1 VTPVRVLSVQTTLLG
16 NRTYAELLRNAFA
29 GSPRIA
35 FDAHWSPEQRELRI
49 PGLKRFF
56 WTRNPL
62 GWIRRRNL
70 DFYPARYEVGTS
82 LLVRRFV
89 ARKLAETRPDVLH
102 LHSQNLALLSVDLM
116 RRIPTVIT
124 ADMTA
129 MQTAEQ
135 HAPPGWRWTYAPN
148 RRLEGEAFRSARAIV
163 TFSAWAARSMTD
175 GHRVPSERVH
185 VVPPGVDLA
194 HFRDLDTARR
204 AAGRARR
211 IVFVGGEFVRK
222 GGPALVEVFRER
234 FAAAGVEL
242 HVVTS
247 PEAIVPEHPQ
257 IVVHRGVKAF
267 SPEWRR
273 VYEEAD
279 LFVMPTRA
287 DAAPFVFV
295 EAMAAGIP
303 VIGTTVGAVPE
314 MIAENETGF
323 VVAPDDRRALA
334 ERIALLLEDGAL
346 RRRFGEN
353 GRRRVEAHY
362 DARKNTARLEQIFL
376 DAALTV
382 PSDTQ
387 PSSPGHAE
395 LVEASPPS
403 G

>member
-1 VTPVRVLSVQTTLLG
+1 MTPVRVLSVQTTLLG
-16 NRTYAELLRNAFA
+16 NRTYAELLRGAFA
-29 GSPRIA
+29 DSSRIT
-35 FDAHWSPEQRELRI
+35 FDAHWSPEQREMRI
-49 PGLKRFF
+49 PGLKRLF

-62 GWIRRRNL
+62 RWVRKHNL
-70 DFYPARYEVGTS
+70 DFYTARYEIGTS

-89 ARKLAETRPDVLH
+89 KRKLAETRPNVLH

-116 RRIPTVIT
+116 RSIPTVIT

-129 MQTAEQ
+129 MQTAQQ
-135 HAPPGWRWTYAPN
+135 HAPPGWAWTYAPN
-148 RRLEGEAFRSARAIV
+148 RRLEGAAFRAARAV
-163 TFSAWAARSMTD
+163 ATFSAWAARSIVE
-175 GHRVPSERVH
+175 GHRVAPERVH
-185 VVPPGVDLA
+185 VVPPGVDLQ
-194 HFRDLDTARR
+194 HFRDLDASRR
-204 AAGRARR
+204 ASERARR

-222 GGPALVEVFRER
+222 GGLDLVAVFLER
-234 FAAAGVEL
+234 FAADGVEL

-247 PEAIVPEHPQ
+247 PEASVPAHPQ

-323 VVAPDDRRALA
+323 VVAPGDRRALA
-334 ERIALLLEDGAL
+334 DRIALLLEDGAL
-346 RRRFGEN
+346 RRRMGES
-353 GRRRVEAHY
+353 GQRRVAAHY
-362 DARKNTARLEQIFL
+362 DARVNAARLEQIFI
-376 DAALTV
+376 DATL
-382 PSDTQ
+382 PFE
-387 PSSPGHAE
+387 PPPLRHAE
-395 LVEASPPS
+395 LVEAS